1 MYYMDN
7 AALEK
12 PSEKVITYANELM
25 CNYWQNPNSIYQ
37 SGQCTKLI
45 IEDTKQ
51 KIANCINC
59 NPKDIIFCSCASE
72 ANSLATLGYIHK
84 YKKDYF
90 ITSTIEHAS
99 ILENPYAMKIVNVDK
114 YGFFDTYDVKS
125 IRNSLVSL
133 QFANSEIGTMQ
144 SIQEIVKIL
153 HSNNCVVHTDAVAAF
168 GKVPINVKE
177 LDVDMMTAS
186 SQKIGGLLGCA
197 FLYKKDNIELEPL
210 IFGHDTL
217 RGGTPNV
224 LSIGCFG
231 KAIEDINYDNLAFS
245 KDYVY
250 DYIQHNIKKCYVV
263 GSEKH
268 RIPTNL
274 NVCFKGVNN
283 EALMTLLDTYNIQI
297 ATGSACNSGSQE
309 SSKVLQAIG
318 IDQQDIFSCIR
329 VSFTG
334 KETFEEL
341 DYFCNTLKHCVEMLR
356 MINDL

>member
-1 MYYMDN
+1 MDN

-12 PSEKVITYANELM
+12 PTENVISYANELM
-25 CNYWQNPNSIYQ
+25 LNRWQNPNSIYQ
-37 SGQCTKLI
+37 SGQCSKVI
-45 IEDTKQ
+45 IEDTKE
-51 KIANCINC
+51 KIAENIHCKPNE
-59 NPKDIIFCSCASE
+59 IIFCSCASE
-72 ANSLATLGYIHK
+72 ANALATCGYIRKHN
-84 YKKDYF
+84 KDF
-90 ITSTIEHAS
+90 FVTSVIEHAS

-133 QFANSEIGTMQ
+133 QFANSEIGTIQ
-144 SIQEIVKIL
+144 SMKELVEIL
-153 HSNNCVVHTDAVAAF
+153 HKNNCIVHTDAVAAF

-177 LDVDMMTAS
+177 LDVDMMTAT

-231 KAIEDINYDNLAFS
+231 KAIEDINLDNLTFS

-250 DYIQHNIKKCYVV
+250 DYIQHNIEKSYII

-274 NVCFKGVNN
+274 NMCFKGVNN
-283 EALMTLLDTYNIQI
+283 EALMTLLDTYDIQI
-297 ATGSACNSGSQE
+297 ATGSACNNGSQE

-318 IDQQDIFSCIR
+318 IDQQDIFSCVRI
-329 VSFTG
+329 SFTG
-334 KETFEEL
+334 KETLEEL

-356 MINDL
+356 MIGDL